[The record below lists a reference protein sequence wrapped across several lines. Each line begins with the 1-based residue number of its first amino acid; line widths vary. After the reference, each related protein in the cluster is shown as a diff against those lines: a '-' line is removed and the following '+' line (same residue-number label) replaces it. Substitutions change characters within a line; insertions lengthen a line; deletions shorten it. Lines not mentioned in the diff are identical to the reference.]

1 MADDIRSMLMDDH
14 DIVRTG
20 LHKLPWIK
28 EGIRVV
34 GDYASAVEA
43 LGRISS

>member
-1 MADDIRSMLMDDH
+1 MADNFRCVLVDDH
-14 DIVRTG
+14 DIVRSG
-20 LHKLPWIK
+20 LRKLLSIK
-28 EGIRVV
+28 EGIRIV